1 MWRSPS
7 LAPLLL
13 IIMPITALG
22 SNPGPSTNGESDT
35 AQCNI
40 RLLIHERYERAPIEI
55 ENQHLSLAGSGPLN
69 PFIIQVNG
77 ELATPNP
84 IISGC
89 YDLHLGL
96 QAQGPRESGLLQML
110 IEPL

>member
-7 LAPLLL
+7 LALLLL
-13 IIMPITALG
+13 IVMLITALG
-22 SNPGPSTNGESDT
+22 SNPAPSTNGGSYT

-40 RLLIHERYERAPIEI
+40 RLLIPERYERAPIEV
-55 ENQHLSLAGSGPLN
+55 ENGRLSLEGSGPLN

-89 YDLHLGL
+89 
-96 QAQGPRESGLLQML
+96 
-110 IEPL
+110 